1 MKENAINTII
11 RASLVCL
18 NLYGLMHNM
27 STAFPKEKEEDV
39 SNRFV
44 WLSQLSYSDQ
54 LISPNASRK
63 AFRKVVDK
71 YSERKTCCLIAQKI
85 ERKEVKRCSSIKVYA

>member
-1 MKENAINTII
+1 MGYCTTLAP
-11 RASLVCL
+11 R
-18 NLYGLMHNM
+18 
-27 STAFPKEKEEDV
+27 FQQEKEEDV

-63 AFRKVVDK
+63 AFRKVVHK
-71 YSERKTCCLIAQKI
+71 YSERKTCCLIAQKV
-85 ERKEVKRCSSIKVYA
+85 ERKEVKRCSPIKVYA